1 MTETDAQLRQGNK
14 MAGGRVISLALFT
27 ALAFSATSPNAAQF
41 ACAENLRIH
50 CDRQT
55 DVTEAVCDGAKA
67 ATAFLRNAGF
77 DTSRSVTIKIVEY
90 LPVSVDPNAIACYV
104 HSERC
109 VYLLAPAT
117 PLPPTGVTT
126 GALRALRYRS
136 RAAHE
141 MAHAI
146 AADNFR
152 VQRPTIQ
159 AHEYIAYV
167 TMFATMPEAARVRM
181 LDGLPGEGF
190 DNDQQIS
197 ATLFLL
203 APNWFGAEAYRHYR
217 SLDYGPAFLRRVLS
231 GEALGG
237 ANGW

>member
-1 MTETDAQLRQGNK
+1 
-14 MAGGRVISLALFT
+14 MAGGRVISLAFFT
-27 ALAFSATSPNAAQF
+27 ALAFSATSPTAAQF

-50 CDRQT
+50 CDGRT
-55 DVTEAVCDGAKA
+55 DVTDAVCDGAKA

-77 DTSRSVTIKIVEY
+77 DTSRSVTIKIVDY
-90 LPVSVDPNAIACYV
+90 LPASVDPNAIACYV
-104 HSERC
+104 HSERY

-117 PLPPTGVTT
+117 PPPTEVTT

-146 AADNFR
+146 AADNFLM
-152 VQRPTIQ
+152 QRPTIQ

-167 TMFATMPEAARVRM
+167 TMFATMPKAARDRM
-181 LDGLPGEGF
+181 LGDLPGEGF

-217 SLDYGPAFLRRVLS
+217 SLDNGPAFLKKVLS